1 MQNKLKQLRKQRLT
15 RTRDWIES
23 YNEML
28 EKYKKETQLMRR
40 DPNSIKLRTSSKL
53 ISKQLQENLEM
64 VSGQNFLLLS
74 N

>member
-1 MQNKLKQLRKQRLT
+1 
-15 RTRDWIES
+15 
-23 YNEML
+23 ML